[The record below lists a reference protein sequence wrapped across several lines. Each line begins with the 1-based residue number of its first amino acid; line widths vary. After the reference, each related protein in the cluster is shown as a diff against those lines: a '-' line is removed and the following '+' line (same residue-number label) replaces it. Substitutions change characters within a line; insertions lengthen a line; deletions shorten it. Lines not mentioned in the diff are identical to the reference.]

1 MERHVVRVACG
12 GERKGV
18 EKEEGEDYE
27 DADEDAPPE
36 LLVHHFLD
44 VLTALAEVLECEI
57 EGVEGPDVEGGH
69 GTGERKHDEEHK

>member
-36 LLVHHFLD
+36 LLVHRLLD
-44 VLTALAEVLECEI
+44 VLLALSEIFECEI
-57 EGVEGPDVEGGH
+57 QGVQGPYVESSQGCC
-69 GTGERKHDEEHK
+69 